1 MISIRRRWG
10 LSGEP
15 VRPRAV
21 HEKENMVSS
30 RKLFVAL
37 ILGVVLAWAAPATA
51 ASTLTRIG
59 AHPFCRPPLT
69 SAEEVR
75 TLAQKR
81 GPDLQKG
88 FAAAGYGDLYPEFQ
102 RQVATAQVDEVMV
115 QPGQKMYWMLFR
127 RQGKGP
133 VVVTKDVTWGGKEP
147 FAAYRLFIDKDGE
160 RHEIIVPKGC
170 GNFALLSVAK
180 LPPAKSPPKPVEMGC
195 FVTLSAQE
203 ARCGEKITA
212 KVNASGRNGQV
223 TGVQLSILDPAGRA
237 VWQKSYTQSQFEQ
250 ELTMPCE
257 ADSYRVVAVV
267 TGQGDQGQPAS
278 GECSQSVVVARRFG
292 GPVVDLGYA
301 HIFDPADY
309 IFGRVGYEI
318 PLPWVDGLHLLGMI
332 GGFAKVDGAANSSA
346 FVADLTLNYHWLGP
360 LSFGFG
366 LGYWSGGDGQM
377 DLIANL
383 GCKVFDDIL
392 GTKGE
397 LFIEGRSEA
406 DQLDELSARGRWGA
420 GLRLRF

>member
-1 MISIRRRWG
+1 M
-10 LSGEP
+10 
-15 VRPRAV
+15 
-21 HEKENMVSS
+21 
-30 RKLFVAL
+30 
-37 ILGVVLAWAAPATA
+37 
-51 ASTLTRIG
+51 
-59 AHPFCRPPLT
+59 
-69 SAEEVR
+69 
-75 TLAQKR
+75 
-81 GPDLQKG
+81 
-88 FAAAGYGDLYPEFQ
+88 
-102 RQVATAQVDEVMV
+102 
-115 QPGQKMYWMLFR
+115 
-127 RQGKGP
+127 
-133 VVVTKDVTWGGKEP
+133 
-147 FAAYRLFIDKDGE
+147 
-160 RHEIIVPKGC
+160 
-170 GNFALLSVAK
+170 
-180 LPPAKSPPKPVEMGC
+180 
-195 FVTLSAQE
+195 
-203 ARCGEKITA
+203 
-212 KVNASGRNGQV
+212 
-223 TGVQLSILDPAGRA
+223 QLSILDPAGRA

-267 TGQGDQGQPAS
+267 TGQDDQGQPAS
-278 GECSQSVVVARRFG
+278 GECSQSVVVGPPLRRPG
-292 GPVVDLGYA
+292 GGLGYA